1 MGLFGGNKESAD
13 SDQGATETQKAI
25 AGPNDA
31 AKGVGGVDQY
41 DTSPRRINS
50 PGEYTINNQN

>member
-50 PGEYTINNQN
+50 PG